1 VIEMSQLKVGLL
13 GAGRMGAFHGESIA
27 KRIPDAILYAVA
39 DPIPGAAEKLAN
51 ELGLNIKTYTDPLEM
66 MQDPNVDAVIIASP
80 ARTHASNVIAAAKNG
95 KAIFCEKPMAITLEE
110 ADEVLQ
116 VVKEMKVPLQ
126 VGFNRRFSKGFYSA
140 HEEIAAGKI
149 GTPQLLRSLTRDPA
163 LGNPNK
169 PEWTIF
175 LETLI
180 HDFDTLLYLNPNAKP
195 VEVFVMADALVA
207 PEFKD
212 KGLLDT
218 AVVSIRFDNG
228 AIAIAEANFQAV
240 YGYDVRGEVFGSEGM
255 LQLGSIRESSMT
267 RYTKEGA
274 SYNTLRYDQ
283 DLLFDAYVDEL
294 KDFVDA
300 VKNNKPT
307 SVTGEDARSALLIA
321 LACIESYKV
330 KKPIKVENDVLMTV

>member
-1 VIEMSQLKVGLL
+1 MSQLKVGLL
-13 GAGRMGAFHGESIA
+13 GAGRMGAFHGGSIA

-51 ELGLNIKTYTDPLEM
+51 ELGLHIKTYTEPLEM

-126 VGFNRRFSKGFYSA
+126 VGFNRRFSKGFKSA
-140 HEEIAAGKI
+140 HEEIVAGKI
-149 GTPQLLRSLTRDPA
+149 GTPQLLRSLTRDPE

-228 AIAIAEANFQAV
+228 AIAVAEANFQAV

-255 LQLGSIRESSMT
+255 LQMGSIRESSVT

-330 KKPIKVENDVLMTV
+330 KKPIKVENDVLITV

>member
-1 VIEMSQLKVGLL
+1 MSQLKVGLL

-39 DPIPGAAEKLAN
+39 DPIPGAAEKVAK
-51 ELGLNIKTYTDPLEM
+51 ELGLNIKAYTDPLEM

-95 KAIFCEKPMAITLEE
+95 KAVFCEKPMAITLEE

-116 VVKEMKVPLQ
+116 VVKEKKVPLQ
-126 VGFNRRFSKGFYSA
+126 VGFNRRFSKGFKNA
-140 HEEIAAGKI
+140 HEEIVDGKI

-228 AIAIAEANFQAV
+228 AIAVAEANFQAV

-255 LQLGSIRESSMT
+255 LQVGSIRESSMT

-321 LACIESYKV
+321 LACIESYKE
-330 KKPIKVENDVLMTV
+330 KKPVKVENDVLMTV